1 MASRSLTPEET
12 EYCRDVKSKI
22 PDVETLVKAMTAA
35 KSVQSQNAALASLR
49 ANFDSKLEDDAESR
63 SALFNHLGSGNT
75 TQDPALKYFVWS
87 QSYVGFLYRSEDR
100 NGLAIIFKR
109 KIPWASV
116 ISKPGCSEF
125 TVLIRYQCY
134 QNPYK
139 KFPSSAL
146 FNK

>member
-63 SALFNHLGSGNT
+63 SALFNHLGSGNI
-75 TQDPALKYFVWS
+75 TQDPALK
-87 QSYVGFLYRSEDR
+87 
-100 NGLAIIFKR
+100 
-109 KIPWASV
+109 
-116 ISKPGCSEF
+116 
-125 TVLIRYQCY
+125 
-134 QNPYK
+134 
-139 KFPSSAL
+139 
-146 FNK
+146 